1 MQIQQ
6 TAILVL
12 ISLLSS
18 FLLISAENLSTGE
31 DVDAY
36 VERRIRE
43 AHVMVFAKSYCP
55 FCQRTRALLTEK
67 SDEMDGMWK
76 LDIVDLDQLQEND
89 GALIQME
96 LLTKTGQKTVPN
108 IFIGGK
114 HIGGNSDLMKL
125 NESGEL
131 EEILYKL

>member
-1 MQIQQ
+1 
-6 TAILVL
+6 
-12 ISLLSS
+12 
-18 FLLISAENLSTGE
+18 
-31 DVDAY
+31 
-36 VERRIRE
+36 
-43 AHVMVFAKSYCP
+43 MVFAKSYCP
-55 FCQRTRALLTEK
+55 FCQKTRALLTEM

-76 LDIVDLDQLQEND
+76 LDIVDLDHLPEND
-89 GALIQME
+89 GPTIQME

-125 NESGEL
+125 DESGEL